1 MALTEFL
8 ILRKPC
14 SGCLEERMALIQ
26 QSVNSFTR
34 SQHEASDLANGSPR
48 PEEAAKRP
56 SQRAHG
62 VAPASVTVGLP
73 QIPAGRVAGEEYV
86 GLQKY
91 RQHQRAAGRA
101 RDVPVALG
109 APYIVSGAY
118 FAFVVDEAAL
128 EHKGLLDFDMLV
140 QCQLAPGLPAE

>member
-1 MALTEFL
+1 MAVLT
-8 ILRKPC
+8 LRRPR
-14 SGCLEERMALIQ
+14 SGRLEGRTALLQ
-26 QSVNSFTR
+26 
-34 SQHEASDLANGSPR
+34 L
-48 PEEAAKRP
+48 P
-56 SQRAHG
+56 SR
-62 VAPASVTVGLP
+62 VGLP
-73 QIPAGRVAGEEYV
+73 QIPAGGVAGEEYV

-118 FAFVVDEAAL
+118 FAFVVDQAAL
-128 EHKGLLDFDMLV
+128 EHKGLLDFDILV